1 MTTNASSSPRRGLN
15 ISFVQIAVVVG
26 LILGISI
33 ILDFQQRIQAAQII
47 IAEAER
53 LELEVSNLQA
63 DREGLQVTLA
73 YVESDAYVE
82 DWSHSEGKL
91 VRPGE
96 ILVIPVTKAGAVST
110 SETPVAPPPAPPII
124 NWQLW
129 LELFF
134 DNIQ

>member
-1 MTTNASSSPRRGLN
+1 MTSNASSSPRRGLN

-47 IAEAER
+47 IAEVER
-53 LELEVSNLQA
+53 LEFEVSKLQA
-63 DREGLQVTLA
+63 DQEGLQATLA

-82 DWSHSEGKL
+82 DWSHSEGQL

-96 ILVIPVTKAGAVST
+96 VLVIPVKKPSALS
-110 SETPVAPPPAPPII
+110 APEPLAPRPPAPPII

>member
-1 MTTNASSSPRRGLN
+1 MTSNASSSPRRGLN

-33 ILDFQQRIQAAQII
+33 VLDFQQRIQAAQII

-53 LELEVSNLQA
+53 LELEVSKLQA
-63 DREGLQVTLA
+63 DQEGLQATLA

-82 DWSHSEGKL
+82 DWSHSEGQL

-96 ILVIPVTKAGAVST
+96 VLVIPVTKPGALST
-110 SETPVAPPPAPPII
+110 PEPLAPPPAPPII

>member
-15 ISFVQIAVVVG
+15 ISFVQIVAVVG

-63 DREGLQVTLA
+63 DKVGLQVTLA

-82 DWSHSEGKL
+82 DWSHSEGQL

-96 ILVIPVTKAGAVST
+96 VLVIPIVKPGAVST
-110 SETPVAPPPAPPII
+110 PQPLAPPPAPPII

-129 LELFF
+129 LQLFF